1 MTQKIELNAEQT
13 KAYNRFIAARDRVTN
28 GKKWVRP
35 SVIEYTIDVQGL
47 NHPLYV
53 PNNDYIEYQEAFD
66 EWLRVEPHFREKER
80 MRASKGDYGV
90 SDNWGDKIDRVKE
103 L

>member
-13 KAYNRFIAARDRVTN
+13 KAYNRFIAARDRVRN
-28 GKKWVRP
+28 GKKWVRS

-66 EWLRVEPHFREKER
+66 EWLRVEPQFRQKER
-80 MRASKGDYGV
+80 MRASRGDYGLQ
-90 SDNWGDKIDRVKE
+90 DNWEEKTAKVKE